1 MPPSGSDAS
10 PPADDSGDS
19 VAPTGA
25 ERAVD
30 GPPDSELDRWSQL
43 EGLFEHAVTL
53 GGVDRQLLIQELTAV
68 DPELATELES
78 LLEHADSA
86 SGFFDRLEHSVFS
99 GESESGNVAAAAIE
113 ALDPLLGK
121 RVRQYEIRRRIGAGG
136 MGIVYEAFDAVL
148 VRPVALKFMP
158 THLSTDAKARD
169 LFYIEARAAASLEHE
184 NICAIHEV
192 GETDEGRLFIA
203 MSYYEGR
210 TLRDRLKEGPFPIA
224 EALDCARQACAGLA
238 RAHAAGVIHRDVSP
252 GNLFLTEDGTIK
264 LLDFGLAKV
273 GDATLTGTRKAMGT
287 IGYMAPEQL
296 RGERSDARA
305 DIWSLATVA
314 YELLTGEGPFAAKST
329 AAIVD
334 AVLNR
339 EPQPPTR
346 LRPEIP
352 ERAERAIL
360 HALTKSPDGRPRTAA
375 AFAAELLGETGGA
388 GAPA

>member
-1 MPPSGSDAS
+1 MPP
-10 PPADDSGDS
+10 PPADSDS
-19 VAPTGA
+19 
-25 ERAVD
+25 
-30 GPPDSELDRWSQL
+30 DRWAQL
-43 EGLFEHAVTL
+43 EGLFEHAATL
-53 GGVDRQLLIQELTAV
+53 DATDRGRLIRELTAV
-68 DPELATELES
+68 DAELAAELES
-78 LLEHADSA
+78 LLEHAGSA
-86 SGFFDRLEHSVFS
+86 SGFFDRLERSVFS

-121 RVRQYEIRRRIGAGG
+121 RVRQYEIQSRLGAGG
-136 MGIVYEAFDAVL
+136 MGVVYQAFDAVL
-148 VRPVALKFMP
+148 RRPVALKFMP

-169 LFYIEARAAASLEHE
+169 LFFVEARAAASLEHE

-210 TLRDRLKEGPFPIA
+210 SLRERLKEGRFPIA
-224 EALDCARQACAGLA
+224 EAIDCARQACAGLE
-238 RAHAAGVIHRDVSP
+238 RAHTAGVIHRDVSP
-252 GNLFLTEDGTIK
+252 GNLFLTDDGTIK

-305 DIWSLATVA
+305 DIWSIATVA
-314 YELLTGEGPFAAKST
+314 YELLTGEAPFAAKST

-334 AVLNR
+334 AVLNQ
-339 EPQPPTR
+339 EPRPPTR

-352 ERAERAIL
+352 ARAERAIL
-360 HALTKSPDGRPRTAA
+360 HALAKSPDGRPRSAA
-375 AFAAELLGETGGA
+375 AFATELLGEAGGA

>member
-1 MPPSGSDAS
+1 MPIRPAG
-10 PPADDSGDS
+10 ADDSPVPDDSAGGGDS
-19 VAPTGA
+19 
-25 ERAVD
+25 
-30 GPPDSELDRWSQL
+30 SSDRWSRL

-53 GGVDRQLLIQELTAV
+53 GRADRGRLIR
-68 DPELATELES
+68 ELASADAELAAELES
-78 LLEHADSA
+78 LLEHAESA
-86 SGFFDRLEHSVFS
+86 SGFFDRLEQTVFS
-99 GESESGNVAAAAIE
+99 GESDSGNAAAAAIE

-121 RVRQYEIRRRIGAGG
+121 RIRQYEVRRRLGAGG
-136 MGIVYEAFDAVL
+136 MGVVYEAFDAVL
-148 VRPVALKFMP
+148 ERPVALKFMP

-169 LFYIEARAAASLEHE
+169 LFFVEARAAASLDHE

-192 GETDEGRLFIA
+192 GESDEGRLFIA

-210 TLRDRLKEGPFPIA
+210 TLRERLKEGPVPIA
-224 EALDCARQACAGLA
+224 EALECARQACAGLA

-305 DIWSLATVA
+305 DIWSIATVV

-329 AAIVD
+329 AATVD

-352 ERAERAIL
+352 ERTERAIL
-360 HALTKSPDGRPRTAA
+360 HALAKSPAGRPRTVA
-375 AFAAELLGETGGA
+375 AFAAELLGESGE
-388 GAPA
+388 APA